1 MIVDTDSFKFLYSE
15 ILHKGGLFRFKAR
28 GCSMSPFVH
37 DGAVITV
44 APVEA
49 GSVRFGDVVFCSSK
63 GRAVV
68 HRVVGKCMLNKEP
81 ALLIRGDNASSQA
94 ERVLA
99 AEVIGKVVTVE
110 QYGKT
115 VRLNHGLLRVTG
127 LTWAAFPGLGRF
139 LQMIKEMLR
148 TAAFRVMPLLQSLK
162 LYRRIVNAI
171 VGRRI
176 KYRTATARDALEI
189 SRLLGYWTVPELS
202 DPMGMALEKIE
213 STNGPSHVLIAT
225 LGERIVGAIV
235 IQRFPGTIT
244 SGPDWWISEVRVR
257 GRYQGAGIARGLI
270 IKALFK
276 ARQSGAKGL
285 GGDVSG
291 QNTKSVTMCE
301 NLHGRQM
308 KPKEYSRIFAG
319 TSLCEPDQHIIFHRS
334 IEELLQELQVEGVLD
349 RYRGAGCLDQS

>member
-1 MIVDTDSFKFLYSE
+1 VIVDTDSFKFLYSE
-15 ILHKGGLFRFKAR
+15 ILHRGGLFRFQAR

-44 APVEA
+44 APVGA
-49 GSVRFGDVVFCSSK
+49 GAVRFGDVVFCSSK

-81 ALLIRGDNASSQA
+81 ALLIRGDNVSSKA
-94 ERVLA
+94 ERFLA

-110 QYGKT
+110 QCGKT

-127 LTWAAFPGLGRF
+127 LIWAAFPRLGRF
-139 LQMIKEMLR
+139 LRMIKDVLR
-148 TAAFRVMPLLQSLK
+148 TVAIQVVPLLQSFRI
-162 LYRRIVNAI
+162 YRLIANAI
-171 VGRRI
+171 IGRRV
-176 KYRTATARDALEI
+176 KYRTATARDAPEI

-213 STNGPSHVLIAT
+213 GTTGPSHVLIAT
-225 LGERIVGAIV
+225 LRERIVGTIV
-235 IQRFPGTIT
+235 IQRFAGIII

-257 GRYQGAGIARGLI
+257 VRYQGAGIGRGLI
-270 IKALFK
+270 IKALLK

-285 GGDVSG
+285 GGDVSE
-291 QNTKSVTMCE
+291 QNTKSVAMCE

-308 KPKEYSRIFAG
+308 KPQEYSRIFAE
-319 TSLCEPDQHIIFHRS
+319 TSHYKPDQHIIFNRP
-334 IEELLQELQVEGVLD
+334 IEELIQELQIEGVLD
-349 RYRGAGCLDQS
+349 RYRGTGCLDQS